1 MLLNTL
7 PLTDRPSF
15 TAETGVFIYPWT
27 KTCRSAEAGTRC
39 DFGAESELYSFL
51 SSPLGLW
58 TEPLVWDSFHQNR
71 LIRSFSPTILTLTLS
86 IIHSLP
92 TAHSELK
99 NQSFFKWRW
108 EQYEAGLERRGV
120 LYLFIYYFYYIWKKC
135 PLLSLRA
142 AKRYSAGASWW
153 IPPTVKRRTLL
164 ISLGFSNG
172 PRALSLWQRVL
183 PGVQSSV
190 QQACG
195 PPALSSPR
203 QHSHAVYPHWFHVKQ
218 EVWWHDIYTY
228 VYIPKL

>member
-1 MLLNTL
+1 M
-7 PLTDRPSF
+7 
-15 TAETGVFIYPWT
+15 
-27 KTCRSAEAGTRC
+27 
-39 DFGAESELYSFL
+39 
-51 SSPLGLW
+51 
-58 TEPLVWDSFHQNR
+58 
-71 LIRSFSPTILTLTLS
+71 
-86 IIHSLP
+86 
-92 TAHSELK
+92 
-99 NQSFFKWRW
+99 
-108 EQYEAGLERRGV
+108 

-218 EVWWHDIYTY
+218 EVWWHGCWGFCLLLFECILYKCNLKNIRYIYIYIYTQTL
-228 VYIPKL
+228 IPTCSIPIDPTWFLDPLFKSFQQLNHHRWGQPFPSSHFSSSSSLHLRQLRWWW